1 MTKCTVYARV
11 HDRIHTIEQYVRY
24 ATVVSTAS
32 TALHTRDTGFEL
44 EKNTM
49 LSKSMIRKEALEFA
63 NRELQE
69 SLRNGKYAD
78 RLSRFT
84 VDAELTSPET
94 GGIVLHKRSTC
105 AACVDCCDLLVSR
118 IVHNTT
124 ILLLNCN
131 L

>member
-24 ATVVSTAS
+24 ATVPLRPQCIRAIS
-32 TALHTRDTGFEL
+32 TGFEL

-118 IVHNTT
+118 SS
-124 ILLLNCN
+124 
-131 L
+131 

>member
-1 MTKCTVYARV
+1 MYARV

-84 VDAELTSPET
+84 VRCRID
-94 GGIVLHKRSTC
+94 K
-105 AACVDCCDLLVSR
+105 SR
-118 IVHNTT
+118 NGWYSITQEV
-124 ILLLNCN
+124 N
-131 L
+131 LRCMC